1 MQHPVLPS
9 LGNAETDKEA
19 ISVVLLTGVHR
30 LALDATS
37 FSLADSCPSVCCVTY
52 DFTTDDTA
60 ETGFSMTRTIRRPG
74 GLGQLSEGDCTTFS
88 MEACCPTCSVKR
100 DLVAALGHLC
110 NRADM
115 FLITLPIGIEGAPV
129 AQYLLECSLLG
140 GTARPVDAATIA
152 SVTDP
157 EGFASRLCDDEQL
170 LLAGTDEHDG
180 VFDPR
185 CVGTVQ
191 ARLISEAEHVLLLP
205 TTRLSHPDTK
215 AVALERDHERPSRSH
230 DLIAALAS
238 PETVIHPNA
247 HAVSLHTLLETTPA
261 ATIPE
266 SADACGRGNGLV

>member
-74 GLGQLSEGDCTTFS
+74 GLGQLSEGDCTTFP

-115 FLITLPIGIEGAPV
+115 FLVTLPIGIEGAPV

-157 EGFASRLCDDEQL
+157 EGFASTNGCCWQERMNTTAYSIRD
-170 LLAGTDEHDG
+170 AW
-180 VFDPR
+180 
-185 CVGTVQ
+185 
-191 ARLISEAEHVLLLP
+191 ARS
-205 TTRLSHPDTK
+205 RPD
-215 AVALERDHERPSRSH
+215 
-230 DLIAALAS
+230 
-238 PETVIHPNA
+238 
-247 HAVSLHTLLETTPA
+247 
-261 ATIPE
+261 
-266 SADACGRGNGLV
+266 

>member
-1 MQHPVLPS
+1 
-9 LGNAETDKEA
+9 
-19 ISVVLLTGVHR
+19 
-30 LALDATS
+30 
-37 FSLADSCPSVCCVTY
+37 
-52 DFTTDDTA
+52 
-60 ETGFSMTRTIRRPG
+60 
-74 GLGQLSEGDCTTFS
+74 

-205 TTRLSHPDTK
+205 TTRPN
-215 AVALERDHERPSRSH
+215 HERPSRSH